1 MRNWGT
7 GRCREEEKKRPNA
20 RKTIWLHRLMDASW
34 ALSLTSL
41 SAFLFLSL
49 SPSLPSLRLFLQTR
63 WQHQSKQKSR
73 SVMWCVCAQTHT
85 HTHTHT
91 QTPVGTYRD
100 TATSSPQKRFIRF
113 EQQRLVLMC
122 GAVMM
127 ICFPRSLFFMADTGR
142 EWCWWRPPCCFHS
155 SLNQTQSV
163 NKMNHVFLYLEQAEV
178 RKAGP
183 FAAPNFSLDE
193 DFPLITCFETGKCP
207 KSS

>member
-73 SVMWCVCAQTHT
+73 SVMWCVRARHT
-85 HTHTHT
+85 HTHTHKHE
-91 QTPVGTYRD
+91 PVGTYGN

-113 EQQRLVLMC
+113 EQQRLVLMR

-127 ICFPRSLFFMADTGR
+127 ICFLQSLFFYGWHRQGVM
-142 EWCWWRPPCCFHS
+142 
-155 SLNQTQSV
+155 L
-163 NKMNHVFLYLEQAEV
+163 M
-178 RKAGP
+178 KA
-183 FAAPNFSLDE
+183 ALLL
-193 DFPLITCFETGKCP
+193 PLITQSNTKRQQNESCISLFGTSWSMESRTFCGVKFQP
-207 KSS
+207 QWGLSIDHMLWNQ

>member
-91 QTPVGTYRD
+91 HTN
-100 TATSSPQKRFIRF
+100 TSRQVQRHSDELPSKTIYSFWTTTTCFNVWSGDDDLLSPEFIFYGWHR
-113 EQQRLVLMC
+113 QGVMLM
-122 GAVMM
+122 
-127 ICFPRSLFFMADTGR
+127 
-142 EWCWWRPPCCFHS
+142 
-155 SLNQTQSV
+155 
-163 NKMNHVFLYLEQAEV
+163 
-178 RKAGP
+178 KA
-183 FAAPNFSLDE
+183 ALLL
-193 DFPLITCFETGKCP
+193 PLITQSNTKCQQNESCISLFGTSWS
-207 KSS
+207 KESRTFCSAEFQSWWGLSTDHMLWNR

>member
-73 SVMWCVCAQTHT
+73 SVMWCVRARHT
-85 HTHTHT
+85 HTHKHE
-91 QTPVGTYRD
+91 PVGTYGN

-113 EQQRLVLMC
+113 EQQRLVLMR

-127 ICFPRSLFFMADTGR
+127 ICFLQSLFFYGWHRQGVM
-142 EWCWWRPPCCFHS
+142 
-155 SLNQTQSV
+155 L
-163 NKMNHVFLYLEQAEV
+163 M
-178 RKAGP
+178 KA
-183 FAAPNFSLDE
+183 ALLL
-193 DFPLITCFETGKCP
+193 PLITQSNTKRQQNESCISLFGTSWSMESRTFCGVKFQP
-207 KSS
+207 QWGLSIDHMLWNQ